1 MPMGAAQI
9 VFLVITSGVATYIK
23 STRIA
28 MMMFSTS
35 LSMMGMILIWKLD
48 ADNKGGRLTG
58 LTFGGVFAVNIPLS
72 LSLVSSNVA
81 GFTKRSV
88 ISALIFVAYCVG
100 NIVGPQFYLAEEE
113 PDYPV
118 CPPPESFFPI
128 PKTNK
133 GIDRNQSSHVRSD
146 PGHILFILPDGV
158 LHLGKPPPGRTI
170 RTPFVDDG
178 ERRIAARPV
187 QQDRRGDGKFPLCNL
202 ITIESWKAL

>member
-1 MPMGAAQI
+1 MSCHLIKGVCNLLTGQFSSILINGFGYGRLRSLLLQMPMGAAQI

-28 MMMFSTS
+28 MMMFTTS

-100 NIVGPQFYLAEEE
+100 NIVGPQFYLASEE

-118 CPPPESFFPI
+118 CPPNRSFRFS
-128 PKTNK
+128 K
-133 GIDRNQSSHVRSD
+133 
-146 PGHILFILPDGV
+146 
-158 LHLGKPPPGRTI
+158 
-170 RTPFVDDG
+170 
-178 ERRIAARPV
+178 
-187 QQDRRGDGKFPLCNL
+187 L
-202 ITIESWKAL
+202 IKR